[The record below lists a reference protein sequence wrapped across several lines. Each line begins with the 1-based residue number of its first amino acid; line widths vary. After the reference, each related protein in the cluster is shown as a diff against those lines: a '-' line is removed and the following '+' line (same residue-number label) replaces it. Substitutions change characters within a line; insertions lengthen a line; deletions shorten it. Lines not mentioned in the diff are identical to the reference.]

1 MSPFHLVGE
10 TSHLLAHDNNM
21 VYNVAVNSTHE
32 TSTSETADE
41 VEKLY
46 CPGKILHL
54 IERYDSYILKK
65 IPKIAHPIYKGVVI
79 YEAPEGGIMSI
90 KE

>member
-1 MSPFHLVGE
+1 MVGE

-32 TSTSETADE
+32 TSTSETVDE

-65 IPKIAHPIYKGVVI
+65 IPIYKGVVI
-79 YEAPEGGIMSI
+79 YGASEGDFTSI